1 MVTLLFLLAVAF
13 FIFSKYKYEH
23 SNYKYETIW
32 VGVEFVSVA
41 IAVGLFIGVCVLLFN
56 VPGSRVI
63 DDKIATLEQ
72 ENVKIEQD
80 IDGLVTAYMEHESE
94 VFESVKPSNS
104 MTLVQLYPELKS
116 NELVKSQMEV
126 YTKNNNK
133 IKQYKLDKSDYEV
146 YKWLLYFGG
155 K

>member
-1 MVTLLFLLAVAF
+1 MVTLLFLLAVALV
-13 FIFSKYKYEH
+13 IFSKYKYEH
-23 SNYKYETIW
+23 SNYKYEMIW
-32 VGVEFVSVA
+32 AGVEFVSVA
-41 IAVGLFIGVCVLLFN
+41 ISVCLLIAVCILLFCT
-56 VPGSRVI
+56 PGARVI
-63 DDKIATLEQ
+63 DDKITTLEQ

-80 IDGLVTAYMEHESE
+80 IDTLVTTYMEHESE
-94 VFESVKPSNS
+94 VFESAKPSNS